1 MGYDPNMIHMPDRDR
16 IARAEEAAI
25 DAKQRAAKAAK
36 KAGSSKRPKPEARMK
51 VVWEVCD
58 GGNGKVAKS
67 FPYPDKAQAEAEV
80 AARSRSTG
88 RSHIL
93 RPTKVPMDQ

>member
-1 MGYDPNMIHMPDRDR
+1 MGYDPNMMDMSDGDR
-16 IARAEEAAI
+16 IARAEEAAN

-36 KAGSSKRPKPEARMK
+36 KAKRPKPEVRMK

-67 FPYPDKAQAEAEV
+67 FPYTDKAKAEAEV

-93 RPTKVPMDQ
+93 RPTKVPMDE

>member
-1 MGYDPNMIHMPDRDR
+1 MSYDPDMEPMSNRER
-16 IARAEEAAI
+16 IS
-25 DAKQRAAKAAK
+25 RAAAEAMIAAQERAAKKAAK
-36 KAGSSKRPKPEARMK
+36 KKKRPAPEVRMK
-51 VVWEVCD
+51 VIWEVCD

-67 FPYPDKAQAEAEV
+67 FPYPDRAQAEAEV

-93 RPTKVPMDQ
+93 RPTKVPMD